1 MCVRD
6 TDGAQVSRILAS
18 IPRGARPADLL
29 PELCEERSLS
39 DNRIRGPIVTEETGI
54 KAAT

>member
-1 MCVRD
+1 MCVKD
-6 TDGAQVSRILAS
+6 TDGHRCRGYSLRV
-18 IPRGARPADLL
+18 PRGTRPADLL

-39 DNRIRGPIVTEETGI
+39 DDRIHGPIVTEETGI